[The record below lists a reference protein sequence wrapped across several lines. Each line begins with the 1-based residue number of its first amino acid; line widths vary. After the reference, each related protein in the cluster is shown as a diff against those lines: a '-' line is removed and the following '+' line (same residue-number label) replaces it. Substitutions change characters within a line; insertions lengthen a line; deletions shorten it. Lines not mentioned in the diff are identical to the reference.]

1 MLSVFEGSQVLIEDG
16 LRREHRDPAVDLFW
30 EAFRE
35 KLAPVM
41 KPEVRAL
48 SFLRTAVD
56 PSHAISAIS
65 DQGEL
70 LGIAGFK
77 TARGGFVGG
86 GMRQLCGVYGLFGGL
101 WRGLILSALDR
112 PVESGSLL
120 MDGIFVSEKARGQG
134 VGTLLLD
141 AIKRKAR
148 ELGST
153 NVRLDVIDSN
163 PRARALYL
171 RQGFVAV
178 ETSETGLFRHIFGF
192 RSSTRM
198 ICEL

>member
-1 MLSVFEGSQVLIEDG
+1 MADHSAVLIEDG
-16 LRREHRDPAVDLFW
+16 VRREHRDTAVGLFW

-41 KPEVRAL
+41 KPEARAL

-65 DQGEL
+65 DQGVL

-86 GMRQLCGVYGLFGGL
+86 GMRQLRSAYGLFGGL
-101 WRGLILSALDR
+101 WRGVVLSALDR

-120 MDGIFVSEKARGQG
+120 MDGIFVSETARGQG

-148 ELGST
+148 ELGLT
-153 NVRLDVIDSN
+153 HVRLDVIDSN
-163 PRARALYL
+163 PRARALYI
-171 RQGFVAV
+171 RQGFVAL
-178 ETSETGLFRHIFGF
+178 ETSETGLFRHVFGF
-192 RSSTRM
+192 HASTRM
-198 ICEL
+198 VFTL

>member
-1 MLSVFEGSQVLIEDG
+1 MAHGSPVLIEDG
-16 LRREHRDPAVDLFW
+16 LRREHRDMAVDLFW

-41 KPEVRAL
+41 KPEARAL
-48 SFLRTAVD
+48 SFLRKAVD

-65 DQGEL
+65 DQGVL

-77 TARGGFVGG
+77 TADGGFIGG
-86 GMRQLCGVYGLFGGL
+86 GMRQLSSAYGLFGGL
-101 WRGLILSALDR
+101 WRGVILSTLDR
-112 PVESGSLL
+112 PVDSGSLL
-120 MDGIFVSEKARGQG
+120 MDGIFVSQAARGQG

-148 ELGST
+148 ERGAST
-153 NVRLDVIDSN
+153 VRLDVIDSN

-171 RQGFVAV
+171 RQGFVDV
-178 ETSETGLFRHIFGF
+178 ETSETGLFRHVFGF

-198 ICEL
+198 ICKV

>member
-1 MLSVFEGSQVLIEDG
+1 MTPLPTPLVQQGF
-16 LRREHRDPAVDLFW
+16 RPEHRAAAAELFW

-41 KPEVRAL
+41 KPETQAL
-48 SFLRTAVD
+48 TFLRTAVD

-65 DQGEL
+65 DQGAL

-77 TARGGFVGG
+77 TADGGFVGG
-86 GMRQLCGVYGLFGGL
+86 GMRQLGEAYGLFGGL
-101 WRGLILSALDR
+101 WRGVVLSALDR
-112 PVESGSLL
+112 PVEPGSLL
-120 MDGIFVSEKARGQG
+120 MDGIFVSESARGQG
-134 VGTLLLD
+134 IGTLLLD

-148 ELGST
+148 ALGSS

-163 PRARALYL
+163 TRARALYM

-178 ETSETGLFRHIFGF
+178 ETSETGLFRHVFGF